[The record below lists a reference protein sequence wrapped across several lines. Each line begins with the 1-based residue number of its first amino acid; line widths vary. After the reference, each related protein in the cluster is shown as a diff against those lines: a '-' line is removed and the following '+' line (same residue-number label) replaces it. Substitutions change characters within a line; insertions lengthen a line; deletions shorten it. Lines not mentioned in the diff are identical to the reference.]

1 MSGNPAP
8 GTRAIFE
15 AALLGHNHSL
25 DSFSK
30 TVEIGSFPVIL
41 SLVEA
46 GLGVSFL
53 YRSVLKESKRL
64 LRAFEIRDTP
74 IFHEFNFVFLRDNL
88 FRSELEAFIAAPQQ
102 M

>member
-1 MSGNPAP
+1 M
-8 GTRAIFE
+8 
-15 AALLGHNHSL
+15 
-25 DSFSK
+25 
-30 TVEIGSFPVIL
+30 IL